1 MSIAIEILEDLWN
14 IKLKYKG
21 VPTRAFF
28 ISVPGHDNLQSRR
41 NSLSKLHKNGFIEKK
56 NGDWSITQT
65 GEKYLKGNKRLKNFD
80 SPFQK
85 SSPKNLLLMFDIP
98 ESRQNERKWLRK
110 HLIKFNY
117 FMLQKSVWIG
127 PSPLPKEFLNYIK
140 KIVLMSSIKTFK
152 LAKPYIVI
160 KK

>member
-1 MSIAIEILEDLWN
+1 MEILEDLWN

-28 ISVPGHDNLQSRR
+28 ISVPGHNNNSRKNALYR
-41 NSLSKLHKNGFIEKK
+41 LHNNHLVEKK
-56 NGDWSITQT
+56 NGYWSITQA
-65 GEKYLKGNKRLKNFD
+65 GEQFLKEKECRLNNFNSVFTKN
-80 SPFQK
+80 
-85 SSPKNLLLMFDIP
+85 SPKNLLLMFDIP
-98 ESRQNERKWLRK
+98 EAKRNERKWLRK
-110 HLIKFNY
+110 HLIKFDY

-140 KIVLMSSIKTFK
+140 EIKLTDSIKTFK
-152 LAKPYIVI
+152 LAKPYIMT